1 MALMPHLSFLKQA
14 GPLYSLRASLHLAM
28 GDSEKAMADVLRG
41 IRVSELIRSEP
52 LLISQLVRNASLQ
65 QSLVAFCD
73 RLHQKKWTDAQLA
86 ESQKALQP
94 ADLLVVIELAF
105 RGE

>member
-1 MALMPHLSFLKQA
+1 
-14 GPLYSLRASLHLAM
+14 M

-52 LLISQLVRNASLQ
+52 VLISQMVRNASLQ

-73 RLHQKKWTDAQLA
+73 GLHQKKWTDAQLA
-86 ESQKALQP
+86 EFQKALQP
-94 ADLLVVIELAF
+94 VDLLVGIELAF